1 MRISDWS
8 SDVCSSDL
16 EDAREDQVQAR
27 HAAAGDPVLR
37 TVDDIAV
44 AAPVGPRRHLGGRTA
59 GAGLGDADGRLVA
72 VEHHAGRKLLLLV
85 AAIGHDGGDG
95 AHVGLDRDAAGD
107 GAGPAHLRSEEHTS
121 EIQYIM
127 RISYA

>member
-59 GAGLGDADGRLVA
+59 GAGLGDADGRLVS
-72 VEHHAGRKLLLLV
+72 VEHQARSDERRVGKGSARQ
-85 AAIGHDGGDG
+85 GGTW
-95 AHVGLDRDAAGD
+95 GL
-107 GAGPAHLRSEEHTS
+107 
-121 EIQYIM
+121 
-127 RISYA
+127 SYN

>member
-59 GAGLGDADGRLVA
+59 GAGLGYADGRLVA
-72 VEHHAGRKLLLLV
+72 VEPHAGPTLLLLV
-85 AAIGHDGGDG
+85 AAKGHDTGQGAPVGIDRVAGGYG
-95 AHVGLDRDAAGD
+95 RGPTPHLLDHNTA
-107 GAGPAHLRSEEHTS
+107 
-121 EIQYIM
+121 
-127 RISYA
+127 